1 MNDDQASTL
10 NTYLQSIAGSLE
22 EIAKFV
28 AAKERRAALKAAAK
42 AQKRA
47 GLQPKK

>member
-1 MNDDQASTL
+1 MNDEEAKTL
-10 NTYLQSIAGSLE
+10 NTHLQSIARSLE

-28 AAKERRAALKAAAK
+28 AAKEQRAALKAAAK

-47 GLQPKK
+47 GFQPKK

>member
-1 MNDDQASTL
+1 MNDDQANTL
-10 NTYLQSIAGSLE
+10 NAHLKSIARSLE
-22 EIAKFV
+22 ELAKFV
-28 AAKERRAALKAAAK
+28 AEKEQRAALKAAAK